1 MWPDDIFTNLAAVIA
16 AAILSFCS
24 LLFGPSAAYGEAIE
38 LGDATAGSILP
49 DQFALP
55 LTLIVGAAVLAT
67 LIVLLARKLTRKS
80 RKSHWRYPY

>member
-24 LLFGPSAAYGEAIE
+24 LLFGPRAAYAKAIE
-38 LGDATAGSILP
+38 LGELAPNSILP
-49 DQFALP
+49 DKIVLP
-55 LTLIVGAAVLAT
+55 ITLIVGAAILAT
-67 LIVLLARKLTRKS
+67 LIVLLVRKLTRKS